1 MNVNDQNKTEI
12 EGSYLTIKL
21 MEELYGVNV
30 TSILQIIDVP
40 PITKVPN
47 TENFVKGVINLRGK
61 IVPVIDLR
69 IKFLMPEI
77 QYDEKTSIVIVKIKN
92 ESKVSYIGLIVD
104 LVLEVVNVLDSQIEN
119 TPSFGSDIKTKYFL
133 GMAKIDNQVIT
144 LLDIEELLYE
154 KFVKE

>member
-61 IVPVIDLR
+61 IVSVIDLR

-77 QYDEKTSIVIVKIKN
+77 QYDESTFKINIIPTNTSGMNI
-92 ESKVSYIGLIVD
+92 ECA
-104 LVLEVVNVLDSQIEN
+104 EVGI
-119 TPSFGSDIKTKYFL
+119 
-133 GMAKIDNQVIT
+133 
-144 LLDIEELLYE
+144 
-154 KFVKE
+154 